1 MKIFD
6 CFMYFDEETVLEL
19 RLNILNKYV
28 DYFVIVESSF
38 THKGDKRDLKFDH
51 QKFDKFKDKII
62 YITYD
67 EEPPE
72 IAKNQVNE
80 KDDDG
85 LKSWKYITNAN
96 YRENGQRNYILKGL
110 DLAKDD
116 DIILISDV
124 DEIPNLEK
132 LDLTKINEKI
142 LLFKQDMFY
151 YKFNLK
157 LPNLDWTGT
166 KGCRKKFLKSP
177 QWLRNIKDRK
187 YPFYRLDTFFS
198 NTKYINV
205 KIINDGGWHF
215 TQLKNIKDLYE
226 KLTNSEDHQEFK
238 DANQSIKEIE
248 ILMRKKVINYDH
260 KVKKNN
266 YKFSNEFKLQTVSLD
281 NLPEYIKNNKDKFK
295 DWIDMY

>member
-19 RLNILNKYV
+19 RLNILDKYV

-38 THKGDKRDLKFDH
+38 THKGDKRDLKFNH
-51 QKFDKFKDKII
+51 QKFKKFKDKLI

-72 IAKNQVNE
+72 IRKNLINE
-80 KDDDG
+80 KDNEAI
-85 LKSWKYITNAN
+85 KSFKYIENAIL
-96 YRENGQRNYILKGL
+96 RENGQRNEVLKGL
-110 DLAKDD
+110 GSAKDD

-124 DEIPNLEK
+124 DEIPNLER
-132 LDLTKINEKI
+132 LDLSKIHEKI
-142 LLFKQDMFY
+142 FLFKQDMFY

-198 NTKYINV
+198 DTKYIDI
-205 KIINDGGWHF
+205 KIISNGGWHF
-215 TQLKNIKDLYE
+215 SNLK
-226 KLTNSEDHQEFK
+226 TASEIEFK
-238 DANQSIKEIE
+238 LKSYLHHREFDENPLSVKEIDNL
-248 ILMRKKVINYDH
+248 IINKQAIYDLKVDKRINKIGDGSKLEKYPFNKLPKFLQDNL
-260 KVKKNN
+260 NN
-266 YKFSNEFKLQTVSLD
+266 YKE
-281 NLPEYIKNNKDKFK
+281 
-295 DWIDMY
+295 WID